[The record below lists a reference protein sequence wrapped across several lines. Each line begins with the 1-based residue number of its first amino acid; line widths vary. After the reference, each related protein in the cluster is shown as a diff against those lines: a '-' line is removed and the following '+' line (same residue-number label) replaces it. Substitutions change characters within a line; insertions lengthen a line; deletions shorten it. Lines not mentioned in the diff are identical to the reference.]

1 MSSASPPPPQRGDAV
16 QVQLVNA
23 DGSTIAQRPIHIEEL
38 LQQKD
43 HTVDIGAGIAL
54 RLEALNAEQD
64 YSDDNDTSAPDDSAD
79 DEEGTTGSV
88 EGAGA
93 REEPASAAAPPPGTR
108 ATMDW
113 YDVLDALRREQLDV
127 KRNAAEVGDAMRKS
141 GEGEG
146 RLVTRHLNELR
157 SAATPLKWF
166 SNAAG
171 LEGKA
176 IAADD
181 AAGSVPPP
189 GASRRE
195 VWASLAPAKK
205 NAHPHNYKL
214 LRYVS
219 YMPVLDYRRFRPTA
233 LTFHAAASYL
243 SRKDRGQ
250 RLLVYGGVSFGARTV
265 EHELYEFSMLTGNW
279 RRIEGRQLVP
289 AGHYG
294 HTMTVVESFDRV
306 VVVGGIGPGGA
317 AVSREKRQAWGTDPL
332 CAPRYRCLCP
342 LLHCRT
348 EQAATTL
355 ARAGGTAA
363 PLPLS
368 VSPVSTGFVSLLFDM
383 NLSDQTWRAIQPATQ
398 FPLAY
403 HTTVHFGKELFV
415 FGGLTDDLR
424 VSGQLLAINS
434 ATYAVR
440 RIQTNAGSSSR
451 GRQGVAPGDGAGEA
465 HSGSD
470 LDECEAAGPGPRFL
484 HTAVRYGPYMI
495 VYGGYDAQN
504 EVLGD
509 CWAFDMANE
518 RWEQLRCRGEAAGRA
533 GHECCVVGSRMLV
546 TGGFESSLDEVG
558 IAASPVTTVMELNLV
573 PTVHGEHMWRSEVGI
588 HPPLPPLA
596 FTRCAPCGDE
606 HSFLLFGG
614 LTKLARHRSRSRS
627 VGKRSASAKRCAA
640 ASTEE
645 ESDVDVDSHPASH
658 KVSERGASLAARN
671 GFWKRLAPFDDG
683 LVLTFPEKRQRS
695 KGAKDEPV
703 VNALGIE
710 VVPDELPE
718 HFKTFV
724 RRQEDFV
731 RKKDAAAAET
741 IRKTTLEEQEEME
754 PMLYLTDDEIE
765 LLLHRSEEC
774 CVAFAERYKMNTL
787 PSNVPD
793 REERVHLI
801 EECISESR
809 QVRDVM
815 RSMKGSVPGVTAVKS
830 KTHRKRA
837 GQKFEDYAAAKPFR
851 RVVVMHLLESINQ
864 HLSRMHRLNKALRTV
879 DWPEKEGFLAAVGD
893 MQNSVHAVSRAI
905 NGVLNKYIQQRVE
918 SLMKGVDKHKEVMR
932 LLTQV
937 VEKNLHD
944 KIWGIEA
951 ARDEKRQKHQRARA
965 AVETPGQPTAAATQA
980 ARQRRTPSAAAR
992 SGSSSP
998 AARRGHTVRSRSLG
1012 GGYHADESK
1021 AVVHMMDRE
1030 WHDLLNRARMVEK
1043 CAGRLRH
1050 YCEEGA
1056 VTSDTAPLSA
1066 LPPPPA
1072 PPPQQPSVEGPLSL
1086 PLAPQQT
1093 PSLMIQVQPSL
1104 QAPTLAP
1111 GGSMAP
1117 PVCLPTGVPLAG
1129 LLTSEA
1135 PVVPPVAAPASTAG
1149 EAGAARPREIIIQR
1163 SNELRMTTATVAE
1176 EVRKAALDF
1185 QAALTQAAAALP
1197 PTSSANALSATTTV
1211 SHPTAAPPRTTL
1223 GADVVAHTTPAPQ
1236 LPAPAVMSSHTTT
1249 AAATPGPT
1257 LPFRSSP
1264 SGASSSSSSGSSR
1277 SSSSS
1282 GSSGPAAAA
1291 VMRGPSL
1298 QQPSVGHLP
1307 SAMAAPLESTGFV
1320 QLQQPVTASL
1330 GASTEAPLA
1339 NVQQPQ
1345 LTLAATSSHDGATG
1359 ASHGSRNANTTS
1371 AEPAQVS
1378 TVQGHAVYLSA
1389 LRPILA
1395 AKESLQQL
1403 QDKVALIRLNE
1414 WDASDLAGAPQDV
1427 KVEKLYRRLS
1437 KLLTGVAQSVTATFL
1452 AKAGARPP
1460 RLRPAPV
1467 SVGPPPHR
1475 SRGKKSTGKARTSGP
1490 STKRA
1495 TQSKS
1500 LTSVA
1505 EACATPAS
1513 AVFSQALFSSA
1524 GGDKGDSSRKGDG
1537 AAAWTLPSAA
1547 DGNVGDALRLMPL
1560 PPPAHNQADDADD
1573 GWLSKR
1579 SRPTYDEA
1587 AGVPLVS
1594 HEALLR
1600 DVRPAVV
1607 PAAAAFTSAA
1617 GPSAVEVH
1625 AVYPD
1630 ARTVPNASATS
1641 LLCGS
1646 VAPPAIAAGPWAP
1659 TVSSG
1664 QTSGTAPVATA
1675 APVVALSVVPKVVMP
1690 AGANDVSTDESGAAY
1705 TTQSPLRRRR
1715 STIAD
1720 LAQLRHLSQSRLDD
1734 GSFGGGTTSS
1744 GDGVDPVTRDPVTNI
1759 TRGNFVVNA
1768 EYLSRVA
1775 PHALLAAT
1783 TAEIK
1788 LQGGAGGMQQA
1799 WSDID
1804 EDYFYF
1810 GRPVG
1815 KRVATAETVLSGPP
1829 YISNRPRGGVGV
1841 SPPVGTVV
1849 GSPRVNAELAA
1860 SSMRGI
1866 PGVTPAST
1874 TLGTR
1879 SSRARDSSS
1888 GRRVSDHYLSSTA
1901 SQLLKLHAA
1910 RPVVRKSGTKHSFFT
1925 PGELH
1930 LMQARERLR
1939 SKSSM

>member
-1 MSSASPPPPQRGDAV
+1 MSSASPPLPQRGDAV

-79 DEEGTTGSV
+79 DEEETKGSA

-93 REEPASAAAPPPGTR
+93 RDESAAAAAPPPGTQ

-127 KRNAAEVGDAMRKS
+127 KRNAAEVEDTMRKS

-146 RLVTRHLNELR
+146 RLVTRHFNESR

-166 SNAAG
+166 SKATG

-176 IAADD
+176 VAADD
-181 AAGSVPPP
+181 AARSLPPP

-195 VWASLAPAKK
+195 VWASLAPAK
-205 NAHPHNYKL
+205 NNTHPPNYKV

-219 YMPVLDYRRFRPTA
+219 YMPVLEYRRFRPTA
-233 LTFHAAASYL
+233 LAFHAAASYL
-243 SRKDRGQ
+243 SRKDFGQ

-265 EHELYEFSMLTGNW
+265 EQELYEFSILTGNW
-279 RRIEGRQLVP
+279 RRVEGRQLVP

-294 HTMTVVESFDRV
+294 HTMTVVESFDRL

-317 AVSREKRQAWGTDPL
+317 AVSKEKRQAWVTDPL
-332 CAPRYRCLCP
+332 RAPRYRCLCP
-342 LLHCRT
+342 LLHCRAG
-348 EQAATTL
+348 QAATAL
-355 ARAGGTAA
+355 ARADRTAA

-368 VSPVSTGFVSLLFDM
+368 VSHVSVGFVSLLFDM

-398 FPLAY
+398 FPLVY

-440 RIQTNAGSSSR
+440 RIKTSAGSSSR
-451 GRQGVAPGDGAGEA
+451 FRQGVAPDDEAGEM

-470 LDECEAAGPGPRFL
+470 LDEGEAAGPGPRFL

-533 GHECCVVGSRMLV
+533 GHDCCVVGCRMLV
-546 TGGFESSLDEVG
+546 TGGFESSLDEAG
-558 IAASPVTTVMELNLV
+558 KAASPVTTVMELNLV
-573 PTVHGEHMWRSEVGI
+573 PTVHGEHIWRAEVRA

-596 FTRCAPCGDE
+596 FTRCAPCGDD

-614 LTKLARHRSRSRS
+614 LTKRARHPSQSRS
-627 VGKRSASAKRCAA
+627 VGKRFASAKRHAA
-640 ASTEE
+640 ASAAEE
-645 ESDVDVDSHPASH
+645 SGADDAVDSDVDVDSRPASH
-658 KVSERGASLAARN
+658 KVSERGASLAARH
-671 GFWKRLAPFDDG
+671 GLWKRLAPFDDG
-683 LVLTFPEKRQRS
+683 LVLTFPEKRRRS

-703 VNALGIE
+703 VNARGIE
-710 VVPDELPE
+710 VAADELPE
-718 HFKTFV
+718 HLKAFV

-754 PMLYLTDDEIE
+754 PALYLTDAEIE

-801 EECISESR
+801 EECISKSR
-809 QVRDVM
+809 QIRDVM
-815 RSMKGSVPGVTAVKS
+815 RSMKGSAPGVTAVKS

-837 GQKFEDYAAAKPFR
+837 GQKFEDYSAAKPFR
-851 RVVVMHLLESINQ
+851 RVVVMHLLESIKQ
-864 HLSRMHRLNKALRTV
+864 HLSRMHRLNKALLTV
-879 DWPEKEGFLAAVGD
+879 DWPEKEGFLEAVDD

-905 NGVLNKYIQQRVE
+905 NGVLNKYIQHRVE

-965 AVETPGQPTAAATQA
+965 AVAAPGQPA
-980 ARQRRTPSAAAR
+980 AAAR

-998 AARRGHTVRSRSLG
+998 AARRGRSARSRSLG

-1021 AVVHMMDRE
+1021 AVVCMMDRE
-1030 WHDLLNRARMVEK
+1030 WHGLLNRARMVEK
-1043 CAGRLRH
+1043 CAGHLRR

-1056 VTSDTAPLSA
+1056 ATSDTAPLSA

-1072 PPPQQPSVEGPLSL
+1072 PPPPRPSVEGPLSL
-1086 PLAPQQT
+1086 PLAPQQA
-1093 PSLMIQVQPSL
+1093 PSLMMQVQPSL

-1111 GGSMAP
+1111 GGLMAP
-1117 PVCLPTGVPLAG
+1117 PVLLPASVPLAG

-1135 PVVPPVAAPASTAG
+1135 PEVPPVAAPASTAG
-1149 EAGAARPREIIIQR
+1149 EAGAARPREIMIQR

-1185 QAALTQAAAALP
+1185 HAALAQAAAALP
-1197 PTSSANALSATTTV
+1197 SASSAHASSATTTV
-1211 SHPTAAPPRTTL
+1211 SHPTAAPPRTTV
-1223 GADVVAHTTPAPQ
+1223 GADIVAPTTPTPQ
-1236 LPAPAVMSSHTTT
+1236 LPVPAVMSSHTTT
-1249 AAATPGPT
+1249 AAAIPGPT
-1257 LPFRSSP
+1257 LAFQSSP

-1282 GSSGPAAAA
+1282 GSSGPAAAT

-1298 QQPSVGHLP
+1298 QLP
-1307 SAMAAPLESTGFV
+1307 PGGSLPFATAAPPESTGFV
-1320 QLQQPVTASL
+1320 RLQQPVTASVGL
-1330 GASTEAPLA
+1330 STEAPLA

-1345 LTLAATSSHDGATG
+1345 LILAATSSHDAAPG
-1359 ASHGSRNANTTS
+1359 ASRGSRNPKTTS
-1371 AEPAQVS
+1371 AAPAQAS
-1378 TVQGHAVYLSA
+1378 TVQGHAVSLSV

-1403 QDKVALIRLNE
+1403 QDKVTLIRLNE
-1414 WDASDLAGAPQDV
+1414 WDVSDLAGAPQDV

-1437 KLLTGVAQSVTATFL
+1437 KLLTGVAQCVTATFL

-1460 RLRPAPV
+1460 RLRPTSV
-1467 SVGPPPHR
+1467 SVGPPPQRPR
-1475 SRGKKSTGKARTSGP
+1475 SKKSTGEARTSGAA
-1490 STKRA
+1490 TKRA
-1495 TQSKS
+1495 SQSKS

-1505 EACATPAS
+1505 EARAISAS
-1513 AVFSQALFSSA
+1513 AVFSQTLFSGA
-1524 GGDKGDSSRKGDG
+1524 GGDKGDPSREGRG
-1537 AAAWTLPSAA
+1537 AAVGALPGAA
-1547 DGNVGDALRLMPL
+1547 DGNVGDTLRLMPL
-1560 PPPAHNQADDADD
+1560 PPPVHNQVDDADD

-1579 SRPTYDEA
+1579 SRPTYGEA

-1607 PAAAAFTSAA
+1607 PTAAAFTSAA

-1659 TVSSG
+1659 AVSSV
-1664 QTSGTAPVATA
+1664 QRSGT

-1690 AGANDVSTDESGAAY
+1690 AGANDVSTDEAGAAY
-1705 TTQSPLRRRR
+1705 MTQSPRRRRR

-1720 LAQLRHLSQSRLDD
+1720 LTQLRHLSQNRLHD
-1734 GSFGGGTTSS
+1734 GSFGDGTASS
-1744 GDGVDPVTRDPVTNI
+1744 GDGIDPVTREPVTNI

-1768 EYLSRVA
+1768 DYLSRVA

-1783 TAEIK
+1783 TAEIE

-1815 KRVATAETVLSGPP
+1815 KRATAAETVVSGPP

-1841 SPPVGTVV
+1841 SPPVGTVM

-1860 SSMRGI
+1860 SPIRGI
-1866 PGVTPAST
+1866 PGVIPAST
-1874 TLGTR
+1874 ALRTR
-1879 SSRARDSSS
+1879 SSTARGSSS

-1901 SQLLKLHAA
+1901 SQLLKLHTA
-1910 RPVVRKSGTKHSFFT
+1910 RPVVLKSGSKHSFFT

>member
-1 MSSASPPPPQRGDAV
+1 MSGASPPLPPRGDAV
-16 QVQLVNA
+16 QVQLVSA

-64 YSDDNDTSAPDDSAD
+64 YSDDSDTSAHDDYAD
-79 DEEGTTGSV
+79 DEEGTKGSV

-93 REEPASAAAPPPGTR
+93 REESAAAAAPPSGTR

-113 YDVLDALRREQLDV
+113 YDVLDALRREQINV
-127 KRNAAEVGDAMRKS
+127 KRSAAEVEDAMRKS

-157 SAATPLKWF
+157 SVATPLKWF

-171 LEGKA
+171 LDGKA

-181 AAGSVPPP
+181 AARSVPPP

-205 NAHPHNYKL
+205 KAHPHNYKV

-233 LTFHAAASYL
+233 LAFHAAASYL

-250 RLLVYGGVSFGARTV
+250 RLLVYGGVSFGVRTV
-265 EHELYEFSMLTGNW
+265 EQELYEFSMLTGNW

-294 HTMTVVESFDRV
+294 HTVTVVESFDRL

-317 AVSREKRQAWGTDPL
+317 AVSKEKRQVWSTDPL
-332 CAPRYRCLCP
+332 RAPRYRCLCP
-342 LLHCRT
+342 LLHRRAG
-348 EQAATTL
+348 QAATTL

-363 PLPLS
+363 PLPPS
-368 VSPVSTGFVSLLFDM
+368 FSPVSIGFVSLLFDM

-403 HTTVHFGKELFV
+403 HTTVHFGQELFV
-415 FGGLTDDLR
+415 FGGLTDDLH

-440 RIQTNAGSSSR
+440 LIQTGADSSRR
-451 GRQGVAPGDGAGEA
+451 GRQGVLPHDGSEEA
-465 HSGSD
+465 YSGSD
-470 LDECEAAGPGPRFL
+470 LDEGEAAGPGPRFL

-533 GHECCVVGSRMLV
+533 GHESCVVGCRMLV

-573 PTVHGEHMWRSEVGI
+573 PTVQGEHMWRAEVRV

-596 FTRCAPCGDE
+596 FTRCAPCGDD

-614 LTKLARHRSRSRS
+614 LTKLARHLSRSRS
-627 VGKRSASAKRCAA
+627 AGKRSASAKRGAA
-640 ASTEE
+640 ASAEE
-645 ESDVDVDSHPASH
+645 ESGADDTADSDVDVDSHPASH

-671 GFWKRLAPFDDG
+671 GLWKRLAPFDDG

-710 VVPDELPE
+710 VAPDELPE

-741 IRKTTLEEQEEME
+741 IRKTTLEEREEME
-754 PMLYLTDDEIE
+754 PALYLTDDEIE

-774 CVAFAERYKMNTL
+774 CVAFAERYKMNML
-787 PSNVPD
+787 PGNVPD

-815 RSMKGSVPGVTAVKS
+815 RSMKGSAPGVTAVKS

-837 GQKFEDYAAAKPFR
+837 GQKFEDYSAAKPFR

-879 DWPEKEGFLAAVGD
+879 DWPEKERFLEAVGD

-905 NGVLNKYIQQRVE
+905 NGVLNKYIQHRVE

-944 KIWGIEA
+944 KIWGVEA
-951 ARDEKRQKHQRARA
+951 ARDEKRQKHQRVRA
-965 AVETPGQPTAAATQA
+965 AVATPGQPAATTTQA
-980 ARQRRTPSAAAR
+980 ATRGRSA
-992 SGSSSP
+992 
-998 AARRGHTVRSRSLG
+998 RSRSLG

-1021 AVVHMMDRE
+1021 AVVCMMDRE
-1030 WHDLLNRARMVEK
+1030 WHDLLNRVRMVEK
-1043 CAGRLRH
+1043 CAGRLRR
-1050 YCEEGA
+1050 YCVEGA
-1056 VTSDTAPLSA
+1056 ATSGTAPLSP

-1072 PPPQQPSVEGPLSL
+1072 PPPPQPSVDDPLSM
-1086 PLAPQQT
+1086 PLAPQ
-1093 PSLMIQVQPSL
+1093 PAPLLMVPVQPSL

-1111 GGSMAP
+1111 AGLMAP
-1117 PVCLPTGVPLAG
+1117 PSIAPPVLLPTGVPLAG
-1129 LLTSEA
+1129 VLTSEA
-1135 PVVPPVAAPASTAG
+1135 TEAPAVAVPASTAG
-1149 EAGAARPREIIIQR
+1149 EAGAARPREIMIQR

-1185 QAALTQAAAALP
+1185 HTALTQAAAELP
-1197 PTSSANALSATTTV
+1197 PASSANASSATITV
-1211 SHPTAAPPRTTL
+1211 SHPTATSPQTTR
-1223 GADVVAHTTPAPQ
+1223 GANAVPHTIPAPQ
-1236 LPAPAVMSSHTTT
+1236 LPVPSAISLHTTT
-1249 AAATPGPT
+1249 AAATTRPT
-1257 LPFRSSP
+1257 LAFRSSP
-1264 SGASSSSSSGSSR
+1264 SSVNSSSSSGSSQ

-1291 VMRGPSL
+1291 VMGGLSSQLPSGG
-1298 QQPSVGHLP
+1298 SLP
-1307 SAMAAPLESTGFV
+1307 SAMPAPPESTGFV
-1320 QLQQPVTASL
+1320 QLQQPATASL
-1330 GASTEAPLA
+1330 GPSTEAPLA

-1345 LTLAATSSHDGATG
+1345 LTRSAASSHDAATG
-1359 ASHGSRNANTTS
+1359 ASRHSRNAKTTS
-1371 AEPAQVS
+1371 AAPAQTS

-1395 AKESLQQL
+1395 AKDSLLQL
-1403 QDKVALIRLNE
+1403 QDKVTLIRLNE
-1414 WDASDLAGAPQDV
+1414 WDVSDLAGAPQDV
-1427 KVEKLYRRLS
+1427 KVEELYRRLS
-1437 KLLTGVAQSVTATFL
+1437 KLLTGVAQCVTATFL

-1460 RLRPAPV
+1460 RLRPASV
-1467 SVGPPPHR
+1467 SVGPPPPR
-1475 SRGKKSTGKARTSGP
+1475 SRSEKSTGGARTSGAA
-1490 STKRA
+1490 TKRA
-1495 TQSKS
+1495 WQPTS

-1505 EACATPAS
+1505 EASANPAS
-1513 AVFSQALFSSA
+1513 AGFSQALFSGA
-1524 GGDKGDSSRKGDG
+1524 KGNKGDSSCKGH
-1537 AAAWTLPSAA
+1537 AAATVVLPGAA
-1547 DGNVGDALRLMPL
+1547 DGNVANALRLMPL
-1560 PPPAHNQADDADD
+1560 PPPAHSQLDDADD

-1579 SRPTYDEA
+1579 SRPTYGEA
-1587 AGVPLVS
+1587 AGIPLVS

-1607 PAAAAFTSAA
+1607 PPAAASTNAA
-1617 GPSAVEVH
+1617 GSSAVEVH

-1641 LLCGS
+1641 LLYGS
-1646 VAPPAIAAGPWAP
+1646 VAAPVIAGPWAH
-1659 TVSSG
+1659 TVSSM
-1664 QTSGTAPVATA
+1664 QTSGA

-1690 AGANDVSTDESGAAY
+1690 GGANDVRTDEAEAAY
-1705 TTQSPLRRRR
+1705 TTQSPVRRRR

-1720 LAQLRHLSQSRLDD
+1720 LTQLRHLSQNRLKDD
-1734 GSFGGGTTSS
+1734 SFGGGTTNSD
-1744 GDGVDPVTRDPVTNI
+1744 DGIDPVTREPVTHI

-1783 TAEIK
+1783 TAEK
-1788 LQGGAGGMQQA
+1788 ELQGGACGMQQA

-1815 KRVATAETVLSGPP
+1815 KRMTTAETVVSGPP

-1841 SPPVGTVV
+1841 SSPVGTVL

-1874 TLGTR
+1874 ALRTR
-1879 SSRARDSSS
+1879 SSTARGRSS
-1888 GRRVSDHYLSSTA
+1888 GRRVSDHYQSSTA
-1901 SQLLKLHAA
+1901 SQLLKLHTA
-1910 RPVVRKSGTKHSFFT
+1910 RPVVRKSGTKHGFFT